1 MNLLK
6 ITSHFVFLGCLSCLV
21 SLTALA
27 SPPHATDPDFAAID
41 SYVEAQMQD
50 KRIPGLALAV
60 VQGDQILYLKGYG
73 NADPSGRPVTPQTPF
88 LLASATKPMTALAVM
103 QLVEQGKIELDAPV
117 QRYLPWFRL
126 ADEAAAA
133 QITVRQL
140 LYHTSGLSIRTG
152 LELAGI
158 EDSDPD
164 AIEQRVRDLETV
176 QLVHPVGATYE
187 YSNPNYETLGQIIQQ
202 VTGQSYEA
210 YMQEHVFRPLA
221 MSQTFTSKSEGDEH
235 GLATGYRYWFGIP
248 VPFDTPF
255 DRGALPVCCVMAS
268 VEDVAHFLIPHLNEG
283 RFSDV
288 ALVSPQGMAELLRPA
303 GRKENSEEMYAMD
316 WGHMTI
322 DGVPM
327 IMKGGDL
334 ADFKTQMVLVPDG
347 RWGIVTLM
355 NTNDSLGTT
364 LGDLRIPFIPI
375 GVTKILLGQQVPE
388 APTSAVPSIYRGI
401 PVLIVVLLLLGMLWS
416 IATLRRWQSSPDR
429 RPRGF
434 WGMAWHAGTPLV
446 VNLGI
451 GLVALAVVPQS
462 LGMPMSFL
470 LYMFPDFGY
479 SVRAIG
485 VIGVGWGLAWLALA
499 LFISRGAKRET
510 PIAVPA
516 DVNA

>member
-1 MNLLK
+1 MNLRT
-6 ITSHFVFLGCLSCLV
+6 ITFPAILLSCLV
-21 SLTALA
+21 SFTALA

-88 LLASATKPMTALAVM
+88 LLASVTKPMTALAVM
-103 QLVEQGKIELDAPV
+103 QLVEQGKIELDAPI

-133 QITVRQL
+133 QITVRHL

-164 AIEQRVRDLETV
+164 AIEQRVRDLQTV

-221 MSQTFTSKSEGDEH
+221 MSQTFTSKLEGEEH

-248 VPFDTPF
+248 VPFNTPF

-283 RFSDV
+283 RFGDV

-303 GRKENSEEMYAMD
+303 GPKEDGEQMYAMD

-347 RWGIVTLM
+347 RWGVVTLM
-355 NTNDSLGTT
+355 NTNDSLSTT
-364 LGDLRIPFIPI
+364 LGDLRIPFVPI
-375 GVTKILLGQQVPE
+375 GVTKILLGQQVPV
-388 APTSAVPSIYRGI
+388 APTSATPSVYRGI
-401 PVLIVVLLLLGMLWS
+401 PVLVLVLQLLGMLWS

-429 RPRGF
+429 RPRGL
-434 WGMAWHAGTPLV
+434 WGMAWHVGTPLV

-451 GLVALAVVPQS
+451 GLVALAIVPQS

-485 VIGVGWGLAWLALA
+485 VIGVGWGLAWLALN
-499 LFISRGAKRET
+499 LFILRGARRDT
-510 PIAVPA
+510 PIAAPA
-516 DVNA
+516 NVDA